1 MTESAPGVVP
11 ADAPPPG
18 TYALDPEHTTIR
30 ADVKAMFGLMTVHGT
45 FRLRAGQVSIAADPD
60 ASSVEATI
68 EAGSFA
74 SGNTQRDADVTGA
87 NLLDAKNYPEIT
99 FTGQGARRDGDSWLV
114 PGSVTAHGTAVP
126 AEVRL
131 SDARLQT
138 GGAGQPGQARFR
150 ATARLDRTSFGVT
163 KKKGMV
169 GRTVDLVIE
178 AVAQPA

>member
-1 MTESAPGVVP
+1 MTDTLP

-18 TYALDPEHTTIR
+18 TYALDPERTTIR
-30 ADVKAMFGLMTVHGT
+30 VDVKAMFGLLTVHGT
-45 FRLRAGQVSIAADPD
+45 FRLRAGQVSIAADPG
-60 ASSVEATI
+60 ASSVRASI

-74 SGNTQRDADVTGA
+74 SGHATRDADVVSPA
-87 NLLDAKNYPEIT
+87 LLDARAYPEIT
-99 FTGQGARRDGDSWLV
+99 FTGQGARREGAGWVV

-131 SDARLQT
+131 SDARRD
-138 GGAGQPGQARFR
+138 GGGARFR

-163 KKKGMV
+163 RKKGMV

-178 AVAQPA
+178 AVAEPPEPGPA

>member
-1 MTESAPGVVP
+1 MTEHSSDPLP

-18 TYALDPEHTTIR
+18 TYTLDPERTTIR
-30 ADVKAMFGLMTVHGT
+30 ADVKAMFGLTTVHGT
-45 FRLRAGQVSIAADPD
+45 FRLQDGQVSIAADPGG
-60 ASSVEATI
+60 SSVQASI

-74 SGNTQRDADVTGA
+74 SGNATRDADVVSAT
-87 NLLDAKNYPEIT
+87 LLDAKAYPAIT
-99 FTGQGARRDGDSWLV
+99 FTSQGARRDGSDWVLT
-114 PGSVTAHGTAVP
+114 GSVTAHGTAAP
-126 AEVRL
+126 AEVRI
-131 SDARLQT
+131 SSARPE
-138 GGAGQPGQARFR
+138 AGDVRFR

>member
-1 MTESAPGVVP
+1 MTEHASDLFP

-18 TYALDPEHTTIR
+18 AYTLDPERTTIR

-45 FRLRAGQVSIAADPD
+45 FRLEAGQVSIAADPG
-60 ASSVEATI
+60 ASSVQASI
-68 EAGSFA
+68 AAGSFA
-74 SGNTQRDADVTGA
+74 SGHAKRDADVVSAG
-87 NLLDAKNYPEIT
+87 LLDARAYPEIT
-99 FTGQGARRDGDSWLV
+99 FTGQGARRDGDAWVV

-126 AEVRL
+126 TEIRL
-131 SDARLQT
+131 SDVRQEA
-138 GGAGQPGQARFR
+138 GGARFR

-169 GRTVDLVIE
+169 GRTVDLVID

>member
-1 MTESAPGVVP
+1 MTDAFT

-18 TYALDPEHTTIR
+18 TYTLDPERTTIR
-30 ADVKAMFGLMTVHGT
+30 ADVKAMFGLLTVHGT
-45 FRLRAGQVSIAADPD
+45 FRLRAGQVSIAADPG
-60 ASSVEATI
+60 ASSVQASI

-74 SGNTQRDADVTGA
+74 SGNTTRDADVVSA
-87 NLLDAKNYPEIT
+87 SLLDAKAYPEIT
-99 FTGQGARRDGDSWLV
+99 FTGQGARREGDGWVV

-126 AEVRL
+126 AEVRV
-131 SDARLQT
+131 SDARLES
-138 GGAGQPGQARFR
+138 GAARFR
-150 ATARLDRTSFGVT
+150 ATARLDRASFGVT

>member
-1 MTESAPGVVP
+1 MTDAFT

-18 TYALDPEHTTIR
+18 TYTLDPERTTIR
-30 ADVKAMFGLMTVHGT
+30 ADVKAMFGLLTVHGT
-45 FRLRAGQVSIAADPD
+45 FRLRAGQVSIAADQG
-60 ASSVEATI
+60 ASSVQASI

-74 SGNTQRDADVTGA
+74 SGNTTRDADVVSA
-87 NLLDAKNYPEIT
+87 SLLDAKAYPEIT
-99 FTGQGARRDGDSWLV
+99 FTGQGARREGDGWVV

-126 AEVRL
+126 AEVRV
-131 SDARLQT
+131 SDARLES
-138 GGAGQPGQARFR
+138 GAARFR
-150 ATARLDRTSFGVT
+150 ATARLDRASFGVT

>member
-1 MTESAPGVVP
+1 MTEHASETFP

-18 TYALDPEHTTIR
+18 TYTLDPERTTIR
-30 ADVKAMFGLMTVHGT
+30 ADVKAMFGLLTVHGT
-45 FRLRAGQVSIAADPD
+45 FRLRSGQVIIAADPA
-60 ASSVEATI
+60 ASTAQASI

-74 SGNTQRDADVTGA
+74 SGNTTRDADVVSA
-87 NLLDAKNYPEIT
+87 SLLDAKAYPEIT
-99 FTGQGARRDGDSWLV
+99 FTGEGARRDGDGWVV

-131 SDARLQT
+131 GDARLEA
-138 GGAGQPGQARFR
+138 GGARFR

>member
-1 MTESAPGVVP
+1 MTQNAPSPFP

-18 TYALDPEHTTIR
+18 TYTLDPERTSIR
-30 ADVKAMFGLMTVHGT
+30 ADVKAMFGLITVHGT
-45 FRLRAGQVSIAADPD
+45 FRLEAGKVSIAAEPG
-60 ASSVEATI
+60 ASSVQATI
-68 EAGSFA
+68 AAGSFA
-74 SGNTQRDADVTGA
+74 SGNATRDADVVSA
-87 NLLDAKNYPEIT
+87 ALLDARAYPEIT
-99 FTGQGARRDGDSWLV
+99 FTGQGAHRDGDAWVV

-131 SDARLQT
+131 SDARQEA
-138 GGAGQPGQARFR
+138 GGARFR

-178 AVAQPA
+178 AVGQPA

>member
-1 MTESAPGVVP
+1 MTEYASDPVP

-18 TYALDPEHTTIR
+18 TYALDPERTTIR
-30 ADVKAMFGLMTVHGT
+30 ADVKAMFGLITVHGT
-45 FRLRAGQVSIAADPD
+45 FRLQEGQVIIAADPG
-60 ASSVEATI
+60 ASSVRASI

-74 SGNTQRDADVTGA
+74 SGNAKRDADVVSA
-87 NLLDAKNYPEIT
+87 NLLDVKAYPQIS
-99 FTGQGARRDGDSWLV
+99 FTGQGARRDGSDWVLT
-114 PGSVTAHGTAVP
+114 GSVTAHGTAAP
-126 AEVRL
+126 AEIRI
-131 SDARLQT
+131 SDARLE
-138 GGAGQPGQARFR
+138 AGDARFR

>member
-1 MTESAPGVVP
+1 MTDAFT

-18 TYALDPEHTTIR
+18 TYTLDPERTTIR
-30 ADVKAMFGLMTVHGT
+30 ADVKAMFGLLTVHGT
-45 FRLRAGQVSIAADPD
+45 FRLRAGQVSIAADQG
-60 ASSVEATI
+60 ASSVQASI

-74 SGNTQRDADVTGA
+74 SGNTTRDADVVSA
-87 NLLDAKNYPEIT
+87 SLLDAKAYPEIT
-99 FTGQGARRDGDSWLV
+99 FTGEGARRDGDVWVV
-114 PGSVTAHGTAVP
+114 PGSVTAHGTTVP

-131 SDARLQT
+131 TDVREEA
-138 GGAGQPGQARFR
+138 GGARFL
-150 ATARLDRTSFGVT
+150 ATARLDRTSFGLT